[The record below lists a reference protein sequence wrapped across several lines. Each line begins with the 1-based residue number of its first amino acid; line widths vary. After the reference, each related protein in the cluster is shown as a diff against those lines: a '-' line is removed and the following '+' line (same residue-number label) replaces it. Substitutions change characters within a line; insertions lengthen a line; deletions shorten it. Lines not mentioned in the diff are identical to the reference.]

1 MRAAQPPHLGDDMSR
16 LQLHG
21 IVPPVA
27 TPYTADGAIDTAGL
41 RRVVRHLLDG
51 GVHGLFAL
59 GSTSECV
66 FLDPKQRATVIETIV
81 DEAAGRVPVVA
92 GVLDATTDHCIAHAR
107 QAKSLGS
114 QGLVLTAPYYTR
126 TSQGEIVDHFACVHD
141 AAGLPV
147 IAYDIPVCVH
157 VKLERAT
164 VAELRRHGLACGL
177 KDSSGDDGNL
187 RMVMVDRASDGDAG
201 FFVLSGSEIVADA
214 ALLGGA
220 DGVVPGLAN
229 VDPHGYVR
237 LYDAAKRGDWAA
249 ARREQERLIALF
261 QIVFLGL
268 PHTSMGA
275 SGVGSFKTAMQLM
288 GLIEHRHMARPN
300 RLLPDEGV
308 AKVKK
313 ILGECGLL

>member
-1 MRAAQPPHLGDDMSR
+1 MSR

-27 TPYTADGAIDTAGL
+27 TPYTADGAIDTTSL

-66 FLDPKQRATVIETIV
+66 FLTPAQRGAVIETIV

-107 QAKSLGS
+107 QANLLGA

-126 TSQGEIVDHFACVHD
+126 TSQGEIVDHFAYVHD

-164 VAELRRHGLACGL
+164 VAALRRKGLACGL

-187 RMVMVDRASDGDAG
+187 RMVMVDRSGDADDSTRG
-201 FFVLSGSEIVADA
+201 GGSSSSFFVLSGSEIVADA

-229 VDPHGYVR
+229 VDPRGYVR
-237 LYDAAKRGDWAA
+237 LYDATKRGDWAA
-249 ARREQERLIALF
+249 ARREQDRLIALF
-261 QIVFLGL
+261 QIVFQGL

-275 SGVGSFKTAMQLM
+275 SGVGSFKTAMQLL

>member
-1 MRAAQPPHLGDDMSR
+1 MSQ

-21 IVPPVA
+21 IVPPVV
-27 TPYTADGAIDTAGL
+27 TPYTADGAIDTASL

-66 FLDPKQRATVIETIV
+66 FLTPAQRATVIETIL

-107 QAKSLGS
+107 QAKALGA

-126 TSQGEIVDHFACVHD
+126 TSQGEIVDHFAYVHD
-141 AAGLPV
+141 VAGLPV

-164 VAELRRHGLACGL
+164 VAELRRKGLACGL

-187 RMVMVDRASDGDAG
+187 RMVMVDRSGGADDSTSAG
-201 FFVLSGSEIVADA
+201 GSTSFFVLSGSEIVADA

-229 VDPHGYVR
+229 VDPRGYVR

-249 ARREQERLIALF
+249 ARSEQDRLIALF
-261 QIVFLGL
+261 QIVFQGL

-313 ILGECGLL
+313 ILNECGLL

>member
-1 MRAAQPPHLGDDMSR
+1 MVS
-16 LQLHG
+16 LQLQG

-27 TPYTADGAIDTAGL
+27 TPYAADGAIDTHSL
-41 RRVVRHLLDG
+41 RRVVRHLLEG

-66 FLDPKQRATVIETIV
+66 FLTAAQRASVIETIV

-92 GVLDATTDHCIAHAR
+92 GVIDATTDHCIAQAR
-107 QAKSLGS
+107 QAKALGA

-126 TSQGEIVDHFACVHD
+126 TSQAEIVDHFGYVQE
-141 AAGLPV
+141 AAGLPIV
-147 IAYDIPVCVH
+147 AYDIPVCVH

-164 VAELRRHGLACGL
+164 VAELRRRGLACGL

-187 RMVMVDRASDGDAG
+187 RMVMQDRSAAG
-201 FFVLSGSEIVADA
+201 QTPFFVLSGSEIVADA

-220 DGVVPGLAN
+220 DGCVPGLAN
-229 VDPHGYVR
+229 VDPAGYVR
-237 LYDAAKRGDWAA
+237 LYDAARRGDWAG
-249 ARREQERLIALF
+249 ARREQDRLVALF
-261 QIVFLGL
+261 QIVFQGL

-275 SGVGSFKTAMQLM
+275 SGVGGFKTALQLM

-300 RLLPDEGV
+300 RLLPDEAV
-308 AKVKK
+308 ARVRQ
-313 ILGECGLL
+313 ILVESGLL

>member
-1 MRAAQPPHLGDDMSR
+1 MSQ

-21 IVPPVA
+21 IVPPVV
-27 TPYTADGAIDTAGL
+27 TPYTADGAIDTASL

-66 FLDPKQRATVIETIV
+66 FLTPAQRATVIETIV

-107 QAKSLGS
+107 QAKALGA

-126 TSQGEIVDHFACVHD
+126 TSQGEIVDHFAYVHD

-164 VAELRRHGLACGL
+164 VAALRRKGLACGL

-187 RMVMVDRASDGDAG
+187 RMVMVDRSGGADDSTSGG
-201 FFVLSGSEIVADA
+201 GSNSFFVLSGSEIVADA

-229 VDPHGYVR
+229 VDPRGYVR

-249 ARREQERLIALF
+249 ARSEQDRLIALF
-261 QIVFLGL
+261 QIVFQGL

-275 SGVGSFKTAMQLM
+275 SGVGSFKTALQLM

-308 AKVKK
+308 AKVKR